1 MHICKIQVNTLKEDQ
16 TMGDVEKM
24 IEQFGAKALLQFV
37 GEAEDKGLSFGDGTP
52 VEENLQALVLDV
64 VRIFISK
71 HI

>member
-1 MHICKIQVNTLKEDQ
+1 
-16 TMGDVEKM
+16 MGDVEKM

-37 GEAEDKGLSFGDGTP
+37 GTAEDKGLSFGDGTP